1 MLALCGH
8 MKGEFKENKFHGE
21 GTYKWDDGA
30 TYKGMWRENKMHG
43 KGCYIDPE
51 EVKWEGQ
58 FYNVSSAPA
67 LEPLACL
74 AYVAQCRQCKN
85 PDVHH
90 VGVVPVLRRS
100 FVPQLLE
107 LAKQPAP
114 RPPLAPQPAR

>member
-67 LEPLACL
+67 SAC
-74 AYVAQCRQCKN
+74 ASASAV
-85 PDVHH
+85 PP
-90 VGVVPVLRRS
+90 PVLTFPVCLQGKFNNGRA
-100 FVPQLLE
+100 FVSL
-107 LAKQPAP
+107 
-114 RPPLAPQPAR
+114 R